1 MISTKAIELIKHYE
15 GLHDGDL
22 TKIGLQPKLCPAG
35 YWTVGYGHVVIDPKT
50 NRPLKGA
57 EGKARALQLYP
68 ALTLADAEILLTTD
82 LNVFEAITRKEVRT
96 YLNEEQIG
104 ALVSFSFNIGQGN
117 FRSSDA
123 LALINRKQFEKGTDA
138 FMNWKSIR
146 TSDGTLK
153 PLPGLIARRRSEQHL
168 FLTGQFKKFN

>member
-1 MISTKAIELIKHYE
+1 MISAKALELIKHYE

-57 EGKARALQLYP
+57 GGKARALELYP
-68 ALTLADAEILLTTD
+68 AMTVLQAEELLLND
-82 LNVFEAITRKEVRT
+82 LYTFEAIVRKYIKA
-96 YLNEEQIG
+96 YLNEEQVG

-117 FRSSDA
+117 FNASDA
-123 LALINRKQFEKGTDA
+123 LQYINRKQFDKGVEA

-146 TSDGTLK
+146 TADGSLK
-153 PLPGLIARRRSEQHL
+153 PLPGLIARRKSEQHL